1 MASRTPI
8 LPVAL
13 LVAAVLVIVLPGDP
27 AGLLLLT
34 PALAVLLP
42 LLASAYPGEKSI
54 TRLASWFS
62 RALRTD
68 ASRPATSALAASREL
83 FRREGFTLSN
93 RSRGPPRLSLN

>member
-1 MASRTPI
+1 M
-8 LPVAL
+8 PVAL
-13 LVAAVLVIVLPGDP
+13 LVGAVLAVVLPGDP

-62 RALRTD
+62 RALRPD
-68 ASRPATSALAASREL
+68 ASRSGTIALAASREL
-83 FRREGFTLSN
+83 FRGEGFTLPN
-93 RSRGPPRLSLN
+93 RSRGPPLLSLN